1 MMWKSQRGG
10 QTAARL
16 PSRPLRNGPQAWNV
30 SGAVGAAKARQRA
43 GPTGASRCRG
53 VPVGD
58 RRPLRQ
64 PGRRLARRPGGG
76 RLRLA
81 RAERPRGRVLVPPV
95 HFEPSQSSKRFSP
108 RALRSVSGAVIFVTF
123 AWLQQTLG
131 TCLPKSFGGCL
142 QRARTWPRVNTK
154 PQSHK
159 GSGLERDLTSIREWN
174 YSLCRH
180 SCRRSHARQ
189 CSRDQG
195 GWQWTKQTET
205 PAFKERAFQNRQAAG
220 QHHRCVVC
228 NVLGDASEKNTTRG
242 GSCQAGWR
250 NSEREAQRPE
260 RSVMGE
266 DRAWR

>member
-1 MMWKSQRGG
+1 MEKPEGGTDSCPAAVQVPPERTAGLERVGCCWRSESAAASRPDGRQPLRGRPRGG
-10 QTAARL
+10 QKTVAT
-16 PSRPLRNGPQAWNV
+16 S
-30 SGAVGAAKARQRA
+30 
-43 GPTGASRCRG
+43 AS
-53 VPVGD
+53 
-58 RRPLRQ
+58 
-64 PGRRLARRPGGG
+64 RRLARRPGGG

-159 GSGLERDLTSIREWN
+159 GSGLERDLTSIHEWN

-220 QHHRCVVC
+220 QHHRCIVC

-266 DRAWR
+266 DRAWG

>member
-1 MMWKSQRGG
+1 MNDDVEKPEGGTDSCPAAVQVPPERTAGLERVGCCWRSESAAASRPDGRQPLRGRPRGG
-10 QTAARL
+10 QKTVAT
-16 PSRPLRNGPQAWNV
+16 S
-30 SGAVGAAKARQRA
+30 
-43 GPTGASRCRG
+43 AS
-53 VPVGD
+53 
-58 RRPLRQ
+58 
-64 PGRRLARRPGGG
+64 RRLARRPRGPAAVSSCHLCISN
-76 RLRLA
+76 RLKAQRGYPRA
-81 RAERPRGRVLVPPV
+81 RFVPFRVLLFLSLLPGY
-95 HFEPSQSSKRFSP
+95 K
-108 RALRSVSGAVIFVTF
+108 
-123 AWLQQTLG
+123 QTLG

-159 GSGLERDLTSIREWN
+159 GSGLERDLTSIHEWN
-174 YSLCRH
+174 FSLCRH

-266 DRAWR
+266 DRAWG